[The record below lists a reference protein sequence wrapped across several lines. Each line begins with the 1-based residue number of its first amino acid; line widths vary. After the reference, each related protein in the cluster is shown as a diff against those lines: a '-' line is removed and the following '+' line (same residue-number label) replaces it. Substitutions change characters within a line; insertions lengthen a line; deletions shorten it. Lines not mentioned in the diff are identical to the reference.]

1 MYQSLYRTWRPKTF
15 SQMVGQPYLVRTL
28 KNQTVTGHIAHAYL
42 FSGSR
47 GTGKT
52 SAARILAMA
61 INCQNLQGGDPCLEC
76 ASCQA
81 LISETTLDI
90 FEMDAASNSRV
101 EEIREMLEKVNY
113 PPQFVRFKVYI
124 IDEVHMLS
132 NAAFNALLKTLE
144 EPPSYMVFILATTE
158 PQKIPATIL
167 SRCQRFEFGRIR
179 EQDIIS
185 RLKVALKAGQKAEE
199 AALELIAV
207 SAEGSMRDAWSLMD
221 MCLDADGDLS
231 EARVRQA
238 LGTVDKGFM
247 FSFVQA
253 MAANDAGQ
261 AFGMIAR
268 MMQSGK
274 DVQVFL
280 KDIAAHLRRVISVK
294 LDPQGT
300 GGTDDETIARFSAQG
315 RDIALEKLVWMLEK
329 AVKAEGDL
337 RWVSQQRTVLE
348 VFALTVCQPDQ
359 ADDAQSLRVRVS
371 DLEQQLALMQAAPPQ
386 PGERRH
392 ATNTQE
398 KPLESISQPHAERAV
413 QSTDSPEPE
422 SAAASDGDPVSPK
435 QAWNAM
441 LKRASRE
448 LPSVYSMM
456 SEGKFGG
463 FRDGSFYLSF
473 PDDKQFLVGFV
484 MAEDRRKQIESI
496 LSREYGQPVRFEA
509 SQAVDPQRE
518 NDQKQNAQ
526 QDIEMLAQ
534 VFGRQNLSVKN
545 EL

>member
-76 ASCQA
+76 VSCQA

-113 PPQFVRFKVYI
+113 PPQFVRYKVYI

-185 RLKVALKAGQKAEE
+185 RLKVALKPGQQAEE

-221 MCLDADGDLS
+221 MCLDEDGDLS

-253 MAANDAGQ
+253 MAGNDARQ
-261 AFGMIAR
+261 AFGMIAQ

-280 KDIAAHLRRVISVK
+280 KDVAAHLRRVISVK
-294 LDPQGT
+294 LDPQGA
-300 GGTDDETIARFSAQG
+300 GEAGDEALARFSTQG
-315 RDIALEKLVWMLEK
+315 RDIALEKLIWMLEK

-359 ADDAQSLRVRVS
+359 EDDAQSLRVRVS
-371 DLEQQLALMQAAPPQ
+371 DLEQQLALMQTASPQPRERKPAPKTTEKPQASISEPQAGASAQTQDSAAPAAEQ
-386 PGERRH
+386 ASAGE
-392 ATNTQE
+392 
-398 KPLESISQPHAERAV
+398 PI
-413 QSTDSPEPE
+413 
-422 SAAASDGDPVSPK
+422 SPK

-463 FRDGSFYLSF
+463 FKDGSFCLSF

-484 MAEDRRKQIESI
+484 MADDRRKQIESI
-496 LSREYGQPVRFEA
+496 LSQEYGQPVRFEA
-509 SQAVDPQRE
+509 SQAIDPQRD
-518 NDQKQNAQ
+518 NDQRQKAE
-526 QDIEMLAQ
+526 QDIELLAQ